1 MEKIEVTLTVHFAG
15 GTKLSLKFPR
25 QAGNDPV
32 LNATGLRKALESDKI
47 VAEVD
52 GNLIVIPFH
61 NVTYISLSPAPPDLP
76 KGIIR
81 NAKL

>member
-1 MEKIEVTLTVHFAG
+1 MDKTEVSMVVHFAD
-15 GTKLSLKFPR
+15 GTKLALKFPR
-25 QAGNDPV
+25 QAGDDPII
-32 LNATGLRKALESDKI
+32 NAADLRNALESDKI

-52 GNLIVIPFH
+52 GNLIIIPFH
-61 NVTYISLSPAPPDLP
+61 NVNYISLSPAPPELP

>member
-1 MEKIEVTLTVHFAG
+1 MEKIEVSMVVHFTD
-15 GTKLSLKFPR
+15 GTKLPLSFPR
-25 QAGNDPV
+25 QAGDDPII
-32 LNATGLRKALESDKI
+32 NAADIRNAIESDKI

-52 GNLIVIPFH
+52 GNLIIIPFH
-61 NVTYISLSPAPPDLP
+61 NITYVSLSPAPPELP